1 MPSTRQG
8 KLMTKNDID
17 SGLAELDAA
26 IAESSLLMSVAPI
39 RFVTMG
45 GMLAT
50 AFFQNRHATKD
61 IDVLIDPNVDAVVE
75 YRSEVLRVIQSVG
88 RRKGF
93 TKEWM
98 NDELKIFI
106 QTSNRLP
113 LFLKSVEQDI
123 IAFQGANIVVYAA
136 RLDFALERKLRRVAE
151 ADTARVRGT
160 DLSDAVALVHYL
172 KSQGDGH
179 PLSWEYVASLDEN
192 QLGMGIA
199 RVGITQTAAEYERV
213 HGAQGIVHM
222 VQDEENGGERY
233 RDMDGAW
240 VWV

>member
-1 MPSTRQG
+1 
-8 KLMTKNDID
+8 MTN
-17 SGLAELDAA
+17 SPGLSELDAA
-26 IAESSLLMSVAPI
+26 LAESSLLMSVAPI

-61 IDVLIDPNVDAVVE
+61 IDVLIDPNVDAVAE

-106 QTSNRLP
+106 QSSNRLN
-113 LFLKSVEQDI
+113 LFLQSVDQGI
-123 IAFQGANIVVYAA
+123 VAFQGANIVVYAA
-136 RLDFALERKLRRVAE
+136 RLDFALERKLRRVSE
-151 ADTARVRGT
+151 GDTERVRGT

-172 KSQGDGH
+172 KGDGH
-179 PLSWEYVASLDEN
+179 PLSWEYVSGLDEN
-192 QLGMGIA
+192 QLGMGVA
-199 RVGITQTAAEYERV
+199 NVGITQTAGEYQRV
-213 HGAQGIVHM
+213 HSSQGIV
-222 VQDEENGGERY
+222 QRSWDNEQEREGY
-233 RDMDGAW
+233 RDLRGDW